1 MEQNTKIRNKI
12 ISSVVTL
19 VLVVSIF
26 LCLTVVVQLLNKGY
40 VSLFGNSYFRVI
52 TGSMEP
58 EIRVGELIHTKKVD
72 MSSLKEGEIVSFKSV
87 SADSYGAIITHRI
100 VGISQGSDGVLL
112 LTKGD
117 ANLSSDGE
125 YVTKDNYIGKVV
137 WCSGESSFA
146 ADFMAFITSKNAF
159 LICIVFPCLLVC
171 GFILKDS
178 VSKMNK
184 EIEAIKKAEEKK
196 EEDKKEEKEE
206 PPAQKRG
213 DDKSAESSED
223 YEEMRERIRA
233 ELIEE
238 LKQSDEQR
246 Q

>member
-1 MEQNTKIRNKI
+1 MEQKTRIRNKI

-19 VLVVSIF
+19 LLVFSIF
-26 LCLTVVVQLLNKGY
+26 LCLSVVVQLLNKGY

-58 EIRVGELIHTKKVD
+58 EIKVGELIHTKKTD
-72 MSSLKEGEIVSFKSV
+72 MATLKEGEIVSFKSV
-87 SADSYGAIITHRI
+87 SSDSYGAIITHRI
-100 VGISQGSDGVLL
+100 VGISRGSDGILL

-117 ANLSSDGE
+117 ANLSADGE

-137 WCSGESSFA
+137 WRSGDDSFA

-171 GFILKDS
+171 GFILKDG

-184 EIEAIKKAEEKK
+184 ELEAIKNAEKK
-196 EEDKKEEKEE
+196 RKTEECGED
-206 PPAQKRG
+206 PCDVSGG
-213 DDKSAESSED
+213 DESAEDSED
-223 YEEMRERIRA
+223 YERMRERIRA

-238 LKQSDEQR
+238 LKNSDEQG

>member
-1 MEQNTKIRNKI
+1 MA
-12 ISSVVTL
+12 VTL
-19 VLVVSIF
+19 LLVVSIF
-26 LCLTVVVQLLNKGY
+26 LCLSVVIQLLNKGY
-40 VSLFGNSYFRVI
+40 VSLFGHSYFRVI

-58 EIRVGELIHTKKVD
+58 EITVGELIHTKKVD
-72 MSSLKEGEIVSFKSV
+72 MSTLKEGEIVSFKSV
-87 SADSYGAIITHRI
+87 SPDSYGAIITHRI
-100 VGISQGSDGVLL
+100 VGISEGSDGVLL

-117 ANLSSDGE
+117 ANLSADGE

-137 WCSGESSFA
+137 GRSGDDSFA

-159 LICIVFPCLLVC
+159 LICVVFPCLLIC

-184 EIEAIKKAEEKK
+184 EIEAIKNAEK
-196 EEDKKEEKEE
+196 DKKEEE
-206 PPAQKRG
+206 PEQTQG
-213 DDKSAESSED
+213 HDIGGAESAQDMGTED
-223 YEEMRERIRA
+223 YEKMRERIRA